1 MDYDN
6 MGEHENLSTHRTDQG
21 DAERIV
27 TQALTQLRDLTHLIS
42 NHLGSP
48 VDPEDAEDV
57 KVNKPTS
64 KKVDV
69 FGVQYDDGP
78 LGPRSIP
85 RGAAKPNKP
94 TTMKKAYGRGKVDRD
109 LAGQKYLGRG
119 ADREPMDDE
128 AGPMERG
135 PVMGKKRKPSVKES
149 LPEMAASFKAIAEQ
163 VKNVNM
169 LLGKL
174 VEQEASTEV
183 SAKRANRPQDE
194 DEPTKDR
201 F

>member
-94 TTMKKAYGRGKVDRD
+94 ATMKKAYGRGKLNRD
-109 LAGQKYLGRG
+109 LAGQKYVGTG

-163 VKNVNM
+163 VKSVNM

-174 VEQEASTEV
+174 VEQEASTKV